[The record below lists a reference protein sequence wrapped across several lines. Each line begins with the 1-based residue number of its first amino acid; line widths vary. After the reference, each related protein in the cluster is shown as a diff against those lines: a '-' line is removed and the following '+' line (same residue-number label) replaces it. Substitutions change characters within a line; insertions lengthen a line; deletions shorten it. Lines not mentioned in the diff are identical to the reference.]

1 MIRLCSRTPLSGTRK
16 GDKENVSLNDQTESA
31 LLVRVR
37 TGRNKIQHSPL
48 QWDVTSFNVLWDEI
62 GESLI
67 GIGCT
72 KNELKEL
79 KECPVDHGKLQELK
93 AALEKVSHL
102 EDCSDGVSYEMF
114 TPIPPFM
121 GREEDVK
128 QVHENLIN
136 MDDNKT
142 ALVVT
147 GLDGV
152 GKSELVRAYCHIYAP
167 SFYENNIIW
176 INGKNK
182 ASITSAFNNV
192 AEIIKLDVKDERG
205 QFSDVKV
212 VMSKVF
218 RFFANRY
225 VLFVF
230 DNVDNEDSVKEFL
243 NIKFQT
249 GVQKPYVVITS
260 QYTRWGQ
267 RFVRQELRC
276 FTPETA
282 EEFVSYNLKHN
293 SSFNDDSSKT
303 FCALFEYLP
312 LALQQAVA
320 YVNNTGISIDVYLSE
335 FQSHREELLS
345 EDPCK
350 MLYSKTV
357 MTTWNMA
364 INKIKA
370 INNFLSITLMNIFS
384 YLDGKNIQKEL
395 LLEFCDN
402 DVILLNKALDILK
415 QYSLINVFS
424 SDHGTKE
431 SIVVRSFTSPDS
443 SSDQ

>member
-1 MIRLCSRTPLSGTRK
+1 MI
-16 GDKENVSLNDQTESA
+16 
-31 LLVRVR
+31 
-37 TGRNKIQHSPL
+37 I
-48 QWDVTSFNVLWDEI
+48 
-62 GESLI
+62 
-67 GIGCT
+67 
-72 KNELKEL
+72 
-79 KECPVDHGKLQELK
+79 
-93 AALEKVSHL
+93 
-102 EDCSDGVSYEMF
+102 
-114 TPIPPFM
+114 
-121 GREEDVK
+121 
-128 QVHENLIN
+128 
-136 MDDNKT
+136 KT

-147 GLDGV
+147 GLGGV
-152 GKSELVRAYCHIYAP
+152 GKSELVRAYCHTYAA

-176 INGKNK
+176 INGENE
-182 ASITSAFNNV
+182 AFITSAFNNV
-192 AEIIKLDVKDERG
+192 AEIIKLDVKDDKG

-243 NIKFQT
+243 NIQFKT

-267 RFVRQELRC
+267 RFVRQELSC
-276 FTPETA
+276 FNQETA

-293 SSFNDDSSKT
+293 SSFNDDNNKRL
-303 FCALFEYLP
+303 CALFEYLP
-312 LALQQAVA
+312 LALQQAVG
-320 YVNNTGISIDVYLSE
+320 YIHNTDIPIDVYLSE

-345 EDPCK
+345 EKHDN

-370 INNFLSITLMNIFS
+370 MNNFLSITLMNIFS
-384 YLDGKNIQKEL
+384 YLDGKNIRKEL

-402 DVILLNKALDILK
+402 DVILLNKSLDILK
-415 QYSLINVFS
+415 QYSL
-424 SDHGTKE
+424 
-431 SIVVRSFTSPDS
+431 
-443 SSDQ
+443 